1 MYRVLRGP
9 GTPAE
14 VFRVCHGK
22 NSNPFTRLP
31 DTRQHPT
38 NSQAELTATSKLGSI
53 HYAQCTC
60 GIMIVSPKAVFRMRP
75 PNSQTTHGRFIA
87 SSWQTMCSVDGS
99 QSTQPFGLFAV
110 PAVHVTPSQE
120 PEQATGGRRLAAG
133 LRKVSFQIWPRCG
146 LGKVIGS
153 RKSMSCSSPCMR
165 LYWRIWNAC
174 WVKRAL
180 AGGCEGY
187 SSPDDLV
194 DSRGEAWTLSVRTPA
209 GLSKSQHL
217 TFVRYSIS
225 QYRQVMPP
233 IV

>member
-1 MYRVLRGP
+1 
-9 GTPAE
+9 
-14 VFRVCHGK
+14 
-22 NSNPFTRLP
+22 
-31 DTRQHPT
+31 
-38 NSQAELTATSKLGSI
+38 
-53 HYAQCTC
+53 
-60 GIMIVSPKAVFRMRP
+60 MRP

-225 QYRQVMPP
+225 QYSQVHAANSLIFLWEVIPNVLPVQTSQPVATKYVGRHAVFWQKSSTSAEDACSNLVNDASPGRQVDQVGL
-233 IV
+233 I